1 MQVSVLV
8 SGTSYT
14 SNKNKNMKNKLTVR
28 ELREMLFNVKNQD
41 AIVMSVTTDG
51 WCENVVSEITS
62 IEEIDGKVFL
72 RDKYTSKKV

>member
-1 MQVSVLV
+1 MQGSVLA
-8 SGTSYT
+8 SGISFTSNK
-14 SNKNKNMKNKLTVR
+14 NKNKNMKNKLTVR

-62 IEEIDGKVFL
+62 VEEVDGKVFL
-72 RDKYTSKKV
+72 RDKYTSK

>member
-8 SGTSYT
+8 SGTSFT

-72 RDKYTSKKV
+72 RDKYTSK

>member
-8 SGTSYT
+8 SGTSFT
-14 SNKNKNMKNKLTVR
+14 SNNKNKYMKNKLTVR

-72 RDKYTSKKV
+72 RDKYTSK

>member
-1 MQVSVLV
+1 MQDSVRV

-41 AIVMSVTTDG
+41 AIVIGNISDG
-51 WCENVVSEITS
+51 GCEDVVSKI
-62 IEEIDGKVFL
+62 IGIKEEDNEVFL
-72 RDKYTSKKV
+72 CDMYTKKK